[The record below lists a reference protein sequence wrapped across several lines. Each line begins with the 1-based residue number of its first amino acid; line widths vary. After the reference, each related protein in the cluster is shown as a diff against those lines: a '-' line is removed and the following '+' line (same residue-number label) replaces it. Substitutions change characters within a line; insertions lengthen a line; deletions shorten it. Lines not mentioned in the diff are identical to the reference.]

1 MTPGADT
8 PPANAIPA
16 GSLPPGIE
24 AVIFDLDGTL
34 VDTQAVWRRAFT
46 EVLDV
51 ACERYPQLG
60 ELGSP
65 KYLHDDVFQPIA
77 LTRQAELGGEWDDAL
92 LLEAFRRF
100 LAQCAEP
107 DEPLAVQMDALYAQ
121 KRVIGFELFPETR
134 STLDALTERF
144 QLAMIT
150 NGPGENQ
157 RSRLAPLGLDGYF
170 ESIAV
175 SGEFG
180 IRKPDPAIFNHV
192 LEAIDV
198 PAASAVYIGDSYT
211 ADVGGAK
218 GSGLAAVWLNRE
230 GAAMPSGGA
239 QPDATIATL
248 DELLLLLGV
257 G

>member
-1 MTPGADT
+1 VTPGADT
-8 PPANAIPA
+8 PPANAIPP

-34 VDTQAVWRRAFT
+34 VDTQAVWRRAFA

-60 ELGSP
+60 EMGSP
-65 KYLHDDVFQPIA
+65 QYLHDDVFQPIA

-100 LAQCAEP
+100 LAQYAEQ
-107 DEPLAVQMDALYAQ
+107 DEPLAFQMDALYSQ
-121 KRVIGFELFPETR
+121 KRVVDLFPETR

-157 RSRLAPLGLDGYF
+157 RSRLAPLSLDGYF
-170 ESIAV
+170 ESIVV

-198 PAASAVYIGDSYT
+198 PASSAVYIGDSYT

-218 GSGLAAVWLNRE
+218 GAGLSAVWLNRE
-230 GAAMPSGGA
+230 GSAMPSDGA

>member
-1 MTPGADT
+1 MNSASDT
-8 PPANAIPA
+8 PSSAPLPADIN
-16 GSLPPGIE
+16 

-34 VDTQAVWRRAFT
+34 VDTQAVWRRAFAD
-46 EVLDV
+46 VLDV

-60 ELGSP
+60 ELG
-65 KYLHDDVFQPIA
+65 LAERVHDDVFQPIA
-77 LTRQAELGGEWDDAL
+77 LARQAELGGEWDDAL
-92 LLEAFRRF
+92 MLDAFRRF
-100 LAQCAEP
+100 LTQYAEP
-107 DEPLAVQMDALYAQ
+107 DEPLAVQMDELYAE

-134 STLDALTERF
+134 ATLDALIERF
-144 QLAMIT
+144 RLAMIT

-175 SGEFG
+175 SGELG

-218 GSGLAAVWLNRE
+218 GAGLTAVWLNRE
-230 GAAMPSGGA
+230 GASMPSDGP

-257 G
+257 D